1 MTDAKHPEHTN
12 DYTGLIDLIVRGE
25 VPKITHPD
33 PVEFVE
39 VLEHDRLLISV
50 MAWHFGISEWE
61 FVKILAGPY
70 TSKTD
75 VMLNNVFQAVWGLR
89 ENIRHTYNLKQYDLG
104 REAPED
110 ET

>member
-1 MTDAKHPEHTN
+1 MTDAKHPEQTA
-12 DYTGLIDLIVRGE
+12 DYSGLIELIVRGE
-25 VPKITHPD
+25 APKITRPD

-39 VLEHDRLLISV
+39 VLEHDRMLISV
-50 MAWHFGISEWE
+50 MAWLLRISEWE

-75 VMLNNVFQAVWGLR
+75 VMLNNVFQAAWGLR
-89 ENIRHTYNLKQYDLG
+89 ENFRHIYNLEQYDLG
-104 REAPED
+104 RENPYD